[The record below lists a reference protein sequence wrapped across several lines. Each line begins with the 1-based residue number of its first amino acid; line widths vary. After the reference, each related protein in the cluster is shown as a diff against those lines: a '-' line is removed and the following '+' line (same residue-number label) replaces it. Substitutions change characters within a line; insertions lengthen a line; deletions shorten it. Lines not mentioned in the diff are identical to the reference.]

1 MATKSKATKPASDA
15 TVGKVVSKTR
25 ISFAYTEYVV
35 KGEGFKAVI
44 HAADDAYEVGQ
55 TVSIK

>member
-1 MATKSKATKPASDA
+1 MSRSKKASA
-15 TVGKVVSKTR
+15 PTTEKVGEVQSKTR

-35 KGEGFKAVI
+35 VGDGFTAKI

>member
-1 MATKSKATKPASDA
+1 MAKKQTKNASSLS
-15 TVGKVVSKTR
+15 GKVVSKTR

-35 KGEGFKAVI
+35 EAEGFKAVI
-44 HAADDAYEVGQ
+44 HASDEAYQVGQ